1 MRWRRKKT
9 IKKFLVFAAV
19 FMALSVVFIT
29 VNAWNIKTS
38 TTATI
43 KGDTAELKAA
53 HIGIESVEVDALELG
68 IPGEVQ
74 KLTITLKV
82 DDKSNRNF
90 VYCIELNGADNNGIL
105 EFMDESGDY
114 KLGYVKFSG
123 VDNGKIYGTWKS
135 GSGTTIMLPG
145 ILEVDFYGEC
155 VVVDKKVNGSTGYDG
170 NETKTKTLK
179 FDLSAGSILTVT
191 YCQATDQAVMDVFGI
206 SLDEIDVVD
215 AGGVGE

>member
-82 DDKSNRNF
+82 DDKSNRDF
-90 VYCIELNGADNNGIL
+90 VYCIELNGADDDGIL
-105 EFMDESGDY
+105 EFDEESGDY

-123 VDNGKIYGTWKS
+123 DKGKIYGIWES
-135 GSGTTIMLPG
+135 GSDSTIMLPG
-145 ILEVDFYGEC
+145 ILEVDFYGEF
-155 VVVDKKVNGSTGYDG
+155 VIDDKKLGGTGYDG
-170 NETKTKTLK
+170 NKTKTLK
-179 FDLSAGSILTVT
+179 FNLSADSILTVT